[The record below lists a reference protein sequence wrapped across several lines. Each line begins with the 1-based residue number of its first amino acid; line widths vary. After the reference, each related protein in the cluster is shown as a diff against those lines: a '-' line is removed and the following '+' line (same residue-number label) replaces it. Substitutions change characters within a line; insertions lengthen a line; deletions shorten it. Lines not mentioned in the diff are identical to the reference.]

1 MRFSKLW
8 MAVFISV
15 GASCACAQVS
25 VGAGAEFTTGKYGG
39 TESTQELYL
48 PFTGK
53 LQTGLWSFKVTVPY
67 LVVSGPANVIGGGDD
82 RIPIDSSGNGSGG
95 SSGVSD
101 AGSATRT
108 TSGLGDIV
116 ARASYSLLQETSS
129 AVGLD
134 VGARVKF
141 GTADEAE
148 GLGTG
153 ETDLSLQADL
163 YKPLGAAM
171 LFATLGYRWY
181 GDPPGIELRDVPYFA
196 VGASYRLGGDTAVG
210 LAYDYRPHIVDGGL
224 SISEVSLY
232 WSRRF
237 AREWKLQLYAIVGLS
252 DGSPDVGVGSFLEY
266 QL

>member
-53 LQTGLWSFKVTVPY
+53 LQTGLWSFKLTVPY

-82 RIPIDSSGNGSGG
+82 RIPID

-163 YKPLGAAM
+163 YKPLGAA
-171 LFATLGYRWY
+171 GY
-181 GDPPGIELRDVPYFA
+181 VVA
-196 VGASYRLGGDTAVG
+196 VFEKALRLGGTPVTMR
-210 LAYDYRPHIVDGGL
+210 LDGGPPDARPVILL
-224 SISEVSLY
+224 SLSNSRCCNSRSSARPSLNPA
-232 WSRRF
+232 S
-237 AREWKLQLYAIVGLS
+237 
-252 DGSPDVGVGSFLEY
+252 SPDCTARLMCPTAIEARFGGVNCAA
-266 QL
+266 